1 MGKERHGTSGWRKLG
16 VALKNSF
23 SRGLDEALVGT
34 EVVGPLFVVH
44 QGEALAYALST
55 DDSNPVYFEKEGAL
69 VSPLYA
75 SRILKDVLEMLILHP
90 KLGMNLLKMVHAEQT
105 LNFHEPLRA
114 GMELVPAAR
123 IEAIRDV
130 SSGQIAEMSVALR
143 QGDEVVVDGVA
154 TMFVRQPK
162 KKGAGK
168 GQGKQGPESV
178 PTWEELTTF
187 ELAPDQPKR
196 YALASQDYNPIHTK
210 KWVAKL
216 AGFPRPVAH
225 GLCVM
230 AMTTA
235 RLINE
240 FGNKD
245 PARLSSIKVR
255 FSKPAFTSQDLT
267 LKVAGEGNT
276 RQFMLENP
284 KGKPV
289 LSNGVVVF
297 R

>member
-1 MGKERHGTSGWRKLG
+1 MGGNKRGPSGWRKLG
-16 VALKNSF
+16 VAVKNAF
-23 SRGLDEALVGT
+23 SRGLDESQVGI

-44 QGEALAYALST
+44 QGEALAYALAT
-55 DDSNPVYFEKEGAL
+55 DDGNPSYFEKDGAL
-69 VSPLYA
+69 VSPLFA

-90 KLGMNLLKMVHAEQT
+90 KLGMNILKMVHAEQS
-105 LNFHEPLRA
+105 LVFHQPLRS
-114 GMELVPAAR
+114 GMELVPSAR
-123 IEAIRDV
+123 IEAIRAV
-130 SSGQIAEMSVALR
+130 SSGQLAEFSVALR
-143 QGDEVVVDGVA
+143 QGDDVMVDGMA
-154 TMFVRQPK
+154 TMFVRRPAK
-162 KKGAGK
+162 KRVGK
-168 GQGKQGPESV
+168 EKEYKAPVEV

-187 ELAPDQPKR
+187 ALTPDQPNR

-210 KWVAKL
+210 KWVAKM

-235 RLINE
+235 RLVDA

-245 PARLSSIKVR
+245 PAQLASIKVR
-255 FSKPAFTSQDLT
+255 FSKPAFPGQDLT
-267 LKVAGEGNT
+267 LKVAGEGAT
-276 RQFMLENP
+276 RQFLLENH

-289 LSNGVVVF
+289 LSNGEVTF

>member
-1 MGKERHGTSGWRKLG
+1 MSEERHQISGWRKLG

-23 SRGLDEALVGT
+23 SRGLDDGLVGT
-34 EVVGPLFVVH
+34 EVVGPLFTIN

-55 DDSNPVYFEKEGAL
+55 DDSNPAYFEKEGGL

-105 LNFHEPLRA
+105 LTYHEPLRA
-114 GMELVPAAR
+114 GMELVPSAR

-143 QGDEVVVDGVA
+143 KGDKVVVDGLA

-168 GQGKQGPESV
+168 SKGKQEPGEV
-178 PTWEELTTF
+178 PTWENLTTF
-187 ELAPDQPKR
+187 TLAPDQPKR

-216 AGFPRPVAH
+216 AGFPQPVAH

-235 RLINE
+235 RLVSE

-245 PARLSSIKVR
+245 PAQLSSIKVR
-255 FSKPAFTSQDLT
+255 FSKPAFPSQDLT
-267 LKVAGEGNT
+267 LKVAGEGST
-276 RQFMLENP
+276 RQFMLENH

-289 LSNGVVVF
+289 LSNGEVVF